1 MLRPKSKGS
10 GIMVSDFVDEH
21 YGYLALTD
29 EELAR
34 AREMQPSLK
43 QQARQFLEYGE
54 SREGY
59 WTSAKFM
66 LQMEIAVD
74 IAEVKYPKED
84 GWQHVWVFDQS
95 SCHKAMADNV
105 LDVSCMN
112 VNAGGKQPLMRDT
125 VWAGRPQTM
134 VYALGVAKG
143 IKKVLEER
151 GINTS
156 SLNGDQMRVILANY
170 DDFKSEKPKLVHYL
184 ELKGHKGSLLAQIP
198 P

>member
-29 EELAR
+29 EEFAR
-34 AREMQPSLK
+34 ARETQPSLK

-59 WTSAKFM
+59 WTSVKFM

-74 IAEVKYPKED
+74 IAEVKYPNED

-95 SCHKAMADNV
+95 SCNKVMTDNA
-105 LDVSCMN
+105 LDVSHMN
-112 VNAGGKQPLMRDT
+112 VNAGRKQLLMRDT
-125 VWAGRPQTM
+125 IWAGRPQTM

-143 IKKVLEER
+143 MKKVLEER

-156 SLNGDQMRVILANY
+156 SLNGDQMCVILTNH
-170 DDFKSEKPKLVHYL
+170 DDF
-184 ELKGHKGSLLAQIP
+184 
-198 P
+198 